1 MNLFH
6 CISLVSFLHGS
17 SMIVSSLRQP
27 LTLFTILTVKHIT
40 YASVHACGLENLL
53 IPNTNHEYS
62 KTTTY
67 AMLSQPS
74 DSREVSTG
82 YLTATAAYA
91 LDQDL
96 LQTPGYTLEQ
106 LMELAGLS
114 VAEAVVQV
122 VPKSKILLIC
132 GPGNNGGDGLVAAR
146 HLMFFGYHTVVV
158 YPKRS
163 HRENHYINL
172 VKQCEDMGI
181 VILDE
186 LPKDLPTFGAMVD
199 AIFGFSFQG
208 VPRMPFQEILDTM
221 MQTQRQHNIPIIS
234 VDVPSGW
241 NVDEGDVSSTGF
253 MPQVLI
259 SLTAPKHSSKL
270 FYGRHFC
277 GGRFLPPRLAAKY
290 NIQMPPYPGVSQV
303 VELPLSYRWEQEY
316 AQHCAEQEGTMMT
329 SILKE
334 PKEDSWEAGY
344 AEYCAEKE
352 RTLNIPDKKAEM
364 MQKISV
370 DQSSWE
376 EQYAAHCVQK
386 ELDVKP

>member
-1 MNLFH
+1 
-6 CISLVSFLHGS
+6 
-17 SMIVSSLRQP
+17 
-27 LTLFTILTVKHIT
+27 
-40 YASVHACGLENLL
+40 
-53 IPNTNHEYS
+53 
-62 KTTTY
+62 
-67 AMLSQPS
+67 
-74 DSREVSTG
+74 
-82 YLTATAAYA
+82 
-91 LDQDL
+91 
-96 LQTPGYTLEQ
+96 
-106 LMELAGLS
+106 
-114 VAEAVVQV
+114 
-122 VPKSKILLIC
+122 
-132 GPGNNGGDGLVAAR
+132 
-146 HLMFFGYHTVVV
+146 
-158 YPKRS
+158 
-163 HRENHYINL
+163 
-172 VKQCEDMGI
+172 
-181 VILDE
+181 
-186 LPKDLPTFGAMVD
+186 
-199 AIFGFSFQG
+199 
-208 VPRMPFQEILDTM
+208 MPFQEILDTM

-270 FYGRHFC
+270 FSGRHFC

-352 RTLNIPDKKAEM
+352 RTLNISDKKAEM

>member
-1 MNLFH
+1 
-6 CISLVSFLHGS
+6 
-17 SMIVSSLRQP
+17 MILSSLQQP
-27 LTLFTILTVKHIT
+27 FALFTFLTLKQNINTSAHTL
-40 YASVHACGLENLL
+40 GLANLL
-53 IPNTNHEYS
+53 VPTTQHDYQ

-67 AMLSQPS
+67 AMSSQTS
-74 DSREVSTG
+74 DSSAVSTG

-146 HLMFFGYHTVVV
+146 HLMFFGYESVVV

-163 HRENHYINL
+163 QRENHYRNL

-181 VILDE
+181 VVLDE
-186 LPKDLPTFGAMVD
+186 LPSDLATFGAMVD

-208 VPRMPFQEILDTM
+208 EPRMPFQEILHTM
-221 MQTQRQHNIPIIS
+221 IQTQRQHKIPIIS
-234 VDVPSGW
+234 IDVPSGW
-241 NVDEGDVSSTGF
+241 SVDDGDVSRTGF
-253 MPQVLI
+253 MPQVLV
-259 SLTAPKHSSKL
+259 SLTAPKHSAKL
-270 FYGRHFC
+270 FTGRHFC

-303 VELPLSYRWEQEY
+303 IELPSSYRWEQDY
-316 AQHCAEQEGTMMT
+316 AQHCAEQEGTVL
-329 SILKE
+329 SNRIKE
-334 PKEDSWEAGY
+334 PEKDSWEAGY
-344 AEYCAEKE
+344 AEYCAERE
-352 RTLNIPDKKAEM
+352 HTFNILNKKADV
-364 MQKISV
+364 MQQTLP

-376 EQYAAHCVQK
+376 EQYTAHCVQK
-386 ELDVKP
+386 ELDGKN

>member
-1 MNLFH
+1 
-6 CISLVSFLHGS
+6 
-17 SMIVSSLRQP
+17 MIVSSLRQP
-27 LTLFTILTVKHIT
+27 LTLFTILIVKHIT
-40 YASVHACGLENLL
+40 YASAHTCGLENLV
-53 IPNTNHEYS
+53 IPTTNHEYS

-82 YLTATAAYA
+82 YLTAAAAYA

-146 HLMFFGYHTVVV
+146 HLMFFGYQTVVV

-208 VPRMPFQEILDTM
+208 VPRMPFQDILHTM

-259 SLTAPKHSSKL
+259 SLTTPKHSSKL
-270 FYGRHFC
+270 FSGRHFC

-303 VELPLSYRWEQEY
+303 VELPLSYRWEHEY

-344 AEYCAEKE
+344 AEYCVEKE
-352 RTLNIPDKKAEM
+352 RTLNIPDKKAEV

>member
-1 MNLFH
+1 
-6 CISLVSFLHGS
+6 
-17 SMIVSSLRQP
+17 MIVSSLRQP
-27 LTLFTILTVKHIT
+27 LTLFTILTVIHIT
-40 YASVHACGLENLL
+40 YASAHTCGLENLL

-146 HLMFFGYHTVVV
+146 HLMFFGYQTVVV

-270 FYGRHFC
+270 FSGRHFC